1 MNSQAVGVIGIVT
14 RLQPANCRA
23 KVNIEVPNGT
33 FESDWLGVVQRSAAS
48 SRDADYWM
56 PSVGDRVLCL
66 LDDRRESG
74 FILGGFY
81 TLEQPQPSGM
91 NKDIIYSVRRD
102 DAFIKHDTEN
112 SEIEAVMPG
121 NVSSTVGGDADVN
134 VGGEIL
140 VNGAAIAKIK
150 VNDIIEVIANATVKI
165 TSPTVIVEGGLAKVP
180 WPGPTPVTVDVP
192 PPDR

>member
-1 MNSQAVGVIGIVT
+1 MNSQAIGVIGIVT
-14 RLQPANCRA
+14 RLQPENCRA
-23 KVNIEVPNGT
+23 KVNIEVPNGS

-102 DAFIKHDTEN
+102 DSYFKHDTEN
-112 SEIEAVMPG
+112 SEIEWVTPG
-121 NVSSTVGGDADVN
+121 NMSATVGGDADVN

-140 VNGAAIAKIK
+140 VNGASVAKIMI
-150 VNDIIEVIANATVKI
+150 NDIIEVKANALVKI
-165 TSPTVIVEGGLAKVP
+165 TTPTVIIEGGLAKVP
-180 WPGPTPVTVDVP
+180 WPGSSPVTVDVP
-192 PPDR
+192 SPDR